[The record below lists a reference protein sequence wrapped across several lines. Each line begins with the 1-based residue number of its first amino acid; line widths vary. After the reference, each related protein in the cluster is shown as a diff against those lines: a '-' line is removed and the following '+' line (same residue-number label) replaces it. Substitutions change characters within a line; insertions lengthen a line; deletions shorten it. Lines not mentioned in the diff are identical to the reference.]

1 MNKIFITALAIAAT
15 SPFAIAQNVNAAGTT
30 VYGGGSN
37 CKVVYGGGEVCP
49 PTINFTIDKMVVNP
63 GQDLKGK
70 RFEDLQYTD
79 NLSVNSSKFA
89 TTDQIIY
96 KITVK
101 NTSTDKINKIDVT
114 DTLPAEVE
122 FKTGAGS
129 YNKDT
134 RNLTF
139 TLANLEAGK
148 SVDYFIT
155 TQILADKLP
164 GDRAVTCIVN
174 NVKAVAEDKDI
185 RTDASE
191 SCIEKVTTTTGKGG
205 AVPTVYPPTKTGK
218 TPATGPE
225 ALALIGLLPTGLAG
239 YFLRKKSGSI

>member
-15 SPFAIAQNVNAAGTT
+15 SPFAIAQNAQAAGTT

-49 PTINFTIDKMVVNP
+49 PTIHFTIDKMVANP
-63 GQDLKGK
+63 GQELKGK
-70 RFEDLQYTD
+70 RLEDLTYTD
-79 NLSVNSSKFA
+79 NLSVNSQKFGV
-89 TTDQIIY
+89 TEQIIY

-101 NTSTDKINKIDVT
+101 NTGSDKINKIDVT
-114 DTLPAEVE
+114 DTLPKEVD

-129 YNKDT
+129 YNNDT

-139 TLANLEAGK
+139 TLSNLEAGK
-148 SVDYFIT
+148 SVDYYIT
-155 TQILADKLP
+155 TQVAADRLASDK
-164 GDRAVTCIVN
+164 AVSCVVN
-174 NVKAVAEDKDI
+174 NVRGVADNQDM

-191 SCIEKVTTTTGKGG
+191 ACIEKTAVTSKGG
-205 AVPTVYPPTKTGK
+205 QPVPTVFAPSKTKT
-218 TPATGPE
+218 TPPTGPE

-239 YFLRKKSGSI
+239 YFLRKKSVSI

>member
-1 MNKIFITALAIAAT
+1 MNKAILITSLAIAAT
-15 SPFAIAQNVNAAGTT
+15 SPFAIAQTVQAAGST

-49 PTINFTIDKMVVNP
+49 PTTQFTIDKMVSNP

-70 RFEDLQYTD
+70 RLEDLSYSD
-79 NLSVNSSKFA
+79 NLSVNNQKFG

-101 NTSTDKINKIDVT
+101 NTGSEKINKIDVT
-114 DTLPAEVE
+114 DTLPGELD

-129 YNKDT
+129 FNNSTKQ
-134 RNLTF
+134 LTF

-148 SVDYFIT
+148 AVDYFVT
-155 TQILADKLP
+155 TQVVANRLASDK
-164 GDRAVTCIVN
+164 AVTCVVN
-174 NVKAVAEDKDI
+174 NVKAVANDQDM

-191 SCIEKVTTTTGKGG
+191 ACIEKLVGKGG
-205 AVPTVYPPTKTGK
+205 PVPTVYPPTKTGK
-218 TPATGPE
+218 TPGTGPE
-225 ALALIGLLPTGLAG
+225 TMALIGLIPSGIAG
-239 YFLRKKSGSI
+239 FFLRKKSLSI